1 MKRILIVSLALLFVL
16 VPALPTLAQDEPV
29 TLNILVESGGFQL
42 QEEIAKQFEAD
53 TGNKVN
59 FVQVP
64 YANVY
69 EKLVAEMA
77 AGGDAFDV
85 ATIDAIW
92 IAAFAEFALPLDDLV
107 TDEVKANIFPSLLDG
122 ARYGDHYVG
131 MPAWANAEIL
141 FYRKD
146 LFEDPNE
153 QAAFLQ
159 EYGYELHAPTNWQ
172 EFIDTAIFFT
182 RDTDGDGETDLYGTD
197 VKGAP
202 SGADV
207 EWFIHALQAGAT
219 GTALDADGN
228 IIIDDE
234 AHLKALQFYV
244 DLHCNYHVSPPN
256 VLEIDWSV
264 AQQLF
269 YQGQTAM
276 TRFWGHAYRLTPED
290 SVVEGKVGVAPMIAG
305 DAGIG
310 AVPGPYYN
318 MIPITSKHQD
328 VALEFIQYAYEHND
342 LGMTAPLGLAAT
354 KAAYETYMNEPGYEY
369 IKPLMD
375 TLDAPQTAGRPVI
388 ENWQEISDEVIVP
401 LVQDALGCETSP
413 EDAVKWGREM
423 LEEYQ

>member
-1 MKRILIVSLALLFVL
+1 M
-16 VPALPTLAQDEPV
+16 
-29 TLNILVESGGFQL
+29 
-42 QEEIAKQFEAD
+42 
-53 TGNKVN
+53 
-59 FVQVP
+59 
-64 YANVY
+64 
-69 EKLVAEMA
+69 
-77 AGGDAFDV
+77 
-85 ATIDAIW
+85 
-92 IAAFAEFALPLDDLV
+92 
-107 TDEVKANIFPSLLDG
+107 
-122 ARYGDHYVG
+122 
-131 MPAWANAEIL
+131 
-141 FYRKD
+141 
-146 LFEDPNE
+146 
-153 QAAFLQ
+153 
-159 EYGYELHAPTNWQ
+159 
-172 EFIDTAIFFT
+172 
-182 RDTDGDGETDLYGTD
+182 
-197 VKGAP
+197 
-202 SGADV
+202 
-207 EWFIHALQAGAT
+207 
-219 GTALDADGN
+219 DADGN

-290 SVVEGKVGVAPMIAG
+290 SVVAGKVGVAPMIAG

-328 VALEFIQYAYEHND
+328 VAREFIQYAYEHND

-354 KAAYETYMNEPGYEY
+354 KAAYETYVNEPGYEY